1 MTTTFSG
8 PSRLSNLREKKSS
21 MHEDPL
27 NSKTDINDSTR
38 IIKTYIA
45 WKLGKNR
52 RVRTQLHIQQYQNI
66 HEIVQ
71 GENIERAI

>member
-27 NSKTDINDSTR
+27 NSKTDINDSAR

-45 WKLGKNR
+45 
-52 RVRTQLHIQQYQNI
+52 
-66 HEIVQ
+66 
-71 GENIERAI
+71 